1 MTGNYLYPET
11 YGSADVI
18 KITSVI
24 RYVTLDSFLYFSW
37 VLLNPGLGTNR
48 YLEQISVS
56 FL

>member
-24 RYVTLDSFLYFSW
+24 RYVTLDSFLYFS
-37 VLLNPGLGTNR
+37 
-48 YLEQISVS
+48 
-56 FL
+56 